1 MGGRIIAFF
10 CKTFYTVSKKDSK
23 KLKYLFIG
31 IDNSTSN
38 SQLCSIKLNF
48 MANKETS
55 KEDQIQK
62 LNEYLQLQKR
72 IIQALSMSSDS
83 GMTRIYSAIKTS
95 K

>member
-1 MGGRIIAFF
+1 
-10 CKTFYTVSKKDSK
+10 
-23 KLKYLFIG
+23 
-31 IDNSTSN
+31 
-38 SQLCSIKLNF
+38 

>member
-1 MGGRIIAFF
+1 
-10 CKTFYTVSKKDSK
+10 
-23 KLKYLFIG
+23 
-31 IDNSTSN
+31 
-38 SQLCSIKLNF
+38 

-72 IIQALSMSSDS
+72 ISQTLSMSSDS

-95 K
+95 N